1 MPHLRAL
8 QTPRRGVAAVEF
20 AFLAPV
26 LLGLLLGVWEIGR
39 LIQVQQ
45 MVSTSAREGARLAAQ
60 GQTVQGDSIQY
71 VYASPTT
78 APSSSSPN
86 VQTQVLNFLQE
97 AGIPT
102 TNATV
107 TFQYLNGNTSLTDPY
122 QGAQGQM
129 FSVTVTVP
137 YNNFRWTTLD
147 LTGAVNLTCTVVW
160 TSLVDVPFTIN
171 TTIPF

>member
-1 MPHLRAL
+1 MPHLRTF
-8 QTPRRGVAAVEF
+8 QPPRRGAAAVEL

-26 LLGLLLGVWEIGR
+26 LLGLLLGVWEVGR

-71 VYASPTT
+71 VYASTAT

-86 VQTQVLNFLQE
+86 VTTTVLNFLQE
-97 AGIPT
+97 AGINT
-102 TNATV
+102 SNATV
-107 TFQYLNGNTSLTDPY
+107 TFQYLNGNTALTDPY
-122 QGAQGQM
+122 QAVQGQL

-137 YNNFRWTTLD
+137 YNNFRWTTLN
-147 LTGAVNLTCTVVW
+147 LTGAVNLTATVVW

-171 TTIPF
+171 TTIPY